1 MLFEVVLEFTDAV
14 VVVGERRA
22 LVLVVVHGRRLGGL
36 GVVESEVKV
45 GGEVGLPV
53 EVGVVGDLV
62 LDDELSLVVLELD
75 EEVAREKLVGLVEGA
90 GVRRL

>member
-1 MLFEVVLEFTDAV
+1 M
-14 VVVGERRA
+14 
-22 LVLVVVHGRRLGGL
+22 
-36 GVVESEVKV
+36 
-45 GGEVGLPV
+45 GLPV
-53 EVGVVGDLV
+53 EVGVVGDLM